1 MAQLEVP
8 DKYAAELKELAL
20 RDERSVQD
28 VVSEAMDAYLSFRFT
43 EARLTSAQLERLKAS
58 LEQVERG
65 ELISEAQVEAFFD
78 DWEME
83 ASVR

>member
-20 RDERSVQD
+20 RDDRSVQD

-78 DWEME
+78 DWEKE
-83 ASVR
+83 ASVG

>member
-78 DWEME
+78 DWEKE

>member
-1 MAQLEVP
+1 
-8 DKYAAELKELAL
+8 
-20 RDERSVQD
+20 VQD

-78 DWEME
+78 DWEKE
-83 ASVR
+83 ASVG

>member
-78 DWEME
+78 DWEKE
-83 ASVR
+83 ASVG

>member
-20 RDERSVQD
+20 RDDRSVQD

-78 DWEME
+78 DWEKE

>member
-8 DKYAAELKELAL
+8 EKYAAELKELAL

-78 DWEME
+78 DWEKE

>member
-8 DKYAAELKELAL
+8 ERYAAELKELAL

-78 DWEME
+78 DWEKE